1 MKEIKKVLLIV
12 NPISGDI
19 NKEYIINAV
28 QHQLYLINAALN
40 VYRTTGENDKE
51 AIQKLVRKN
60 NYDRIIIAGGDG
72 TIKLVAEAALLDKV
86 IPLGIIPAG
95 SANGLAVNL
104 RIPQELDSQLEVA
117 LGDHFTNVD
126 ILEIN
131 NEVCLHISD
140 LGVNAELIKNYEGS
154 KIRGKLGYLLQSVPT
169 LLYSKYTFEFEIQLE
184 HETLQ
189 KEGILLAFANANKYG
204 TGANV
209 NPRGKIDDG
218 VFEILLFKNLDVLEI
233 LNTLRNE
240 TDINPEFVEIIPVK
254 KAKVI
259 CKKPV
264 AFQIDG
270 EYMGEQKE
278 VSVKI
283 SSKKLPIMSPNKSY

>member
-28 QHQLYLINAALN
+28 QHKLHLLDAALN
-40 VYRTTGENDKE
+40 VYRTTGEKDKE

-60 NYDRIIIAGGDG
+60 NYDRIIMAGGDG
-72 TIKLVAEAALLDKV
+72 TIKLVAEALLDNV
-86 IPLGIIPAG
+86 IPIGIIPAG

-104 RIPQELDSQLEVA
+104 EIPQELDSQLEVA
-117 LGDHFTNVD
+117 LGDHLTKMD
-126 ILEIN
+126 ILEID

-169 LLYSKYTFEFEIQLE
+169 LIYSKYSFEFEIQLE

-240 TDINPEFVEIIPVK
+240 TDINSEFVEIIPVK

-270 EYMGEQKE
+270 EYMGEKKE

-283 SSKKLPIMSPNKSY
+283 SCKKLPIMSPNKAY

>member
-28 QHQLYLINAALN
+28 QHKLHLLDAALN
-40 VYRTTGENDKE
+40 VYRTTGEKDKE

-60 NYDRIIIAGGDG
+60 NYDRIIMAGGDG
-72 TIKLVAEAALLDKV
+72 TIKLVAEALLDNV
-86 IPLGIIPAG
+86 IPIGIIPAG

-104 RIPQELDSQLEVA
+104 EIPQELDSQLEVA
-117 LGDHFTNVD
+117 LGDHFTNMD

-169 LLYSKYTFEFEIQLE
+169 LIYSKYSFEFEIQLE

-240 TDINPEFVEIIPVK
+240 TDINSEFVEIIPVK

-270 EYMGEQKE
+270 EYMGEKKE

-283 SSKKLPIMSPNKSY
+283 SCKKLPIMSPNKSY